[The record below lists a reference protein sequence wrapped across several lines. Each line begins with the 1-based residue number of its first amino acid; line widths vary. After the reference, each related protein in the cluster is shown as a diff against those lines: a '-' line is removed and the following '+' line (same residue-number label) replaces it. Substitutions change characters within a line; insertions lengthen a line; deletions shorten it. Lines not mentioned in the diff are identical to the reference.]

1 MERLSLALGVV
12 GITLVLFG
20 ILILIQKRRNV
31 DIPEGFTTEYPATA
45 SINDLANPITTL
57 IKKVGKISMHFANP
71 TVWTDAFE
79 TSKLS
84 FTDLA
89 RRQIEQDRAA
99 AAATAG
105 TEAVAKE
112 TEGQDKKAD
121 GR

>member
-1 MERLSLALGVV
+1 MERLSLALGIV

-31 DIPEGFTTEYPATA
+31 DIPEGFTTEYPTEA

-89 RRQIEQDRAA
+89 RRQIEQDKAA
-99 AAATAG
+99 AAAAAAAAKP
-105 TEAVAKE
+105 TEE
-112 TEGQDKKAD
+112 QDKKAD